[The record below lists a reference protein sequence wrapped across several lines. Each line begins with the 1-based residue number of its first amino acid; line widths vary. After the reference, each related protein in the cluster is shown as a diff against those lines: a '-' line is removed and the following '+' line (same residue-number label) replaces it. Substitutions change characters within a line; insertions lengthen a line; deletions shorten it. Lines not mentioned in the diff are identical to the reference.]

1 MRRRKEKYGGWRS
14 ALAARNEVEGMKGH
28 LDAEQLKSMD
38 YKSLQALAKDMGVSA
53 AGKAEDII
61 ARIVAV
67 EVDVPEENELTE
79 EEKAAAEAAR
89 QEEERAAGGQT
100 VEEAE
105 DTAGEPQTGQETTEE
120 GAAEETAK
128 DAKKPQEEAE
138 KAAGLVKVKAVTRF
152 LDKQLNQIKD
162 AGEAYSVS
170 GERAAELVA
179 AGVAEIVG

>member
-1 MRRRKEKYGGWRS
+1 
-14 ALAARNEVEGMKGH
+14 MKGH

-61 ARIVAV
+61 ARIAAV
-67 EVDVPEENELTE
+67 EVDAGELTE
-79 EEKAAAEAAR
+79 EEKVLFDAEATGQAEAT
-89 QEEERAAGGQT
+89 QAAK
-100 VEEAE
+100 EAE
-105 DTAGEPQTGQETTEE
+105 DTAGEPQMGQETTEE
-120 GAAEETAK
+120 GAAGENTK
-128 DAKKPQEEAE
+128 DAKKPQEEAG

-179 AGVAEIVG
+179 AGVAEIAG

>member
-1 MRRRKEKYGGWRS
+1 MP
-14 ALAARNEVEGMKGH
+14 ALAARNEVKGMKGH

-61 ARIVAV
+61 ARIAAV
-67 EVDVPEENELTE
+67 EVDVPEGELTE
-79 EEKAAAEAAR
+79 EEKALFEEEAAR

-120 GAAEETAK
+120 GAAEEENTK
-128 DAKKPQEEAE
+128 DAKKPQEEAG

-170 GERAAELVA
+170 RERAAELAA

>member
-1 MRRRKEKYGGWRS
+1 
-14 ALAARNEVEGMKGH
+14 MKGH

-61 ARIVAV
+61 ARIAAV

-89 QEEERAAGGQT
+89 QEEERAAAERAAREQAEAAQAAKEAEEKAAAEKKDR
-100 VEEAE
+100 EEAE
-105 DTAGEPQTGQETTEE
+105 A
-120 GAAEETAK
+120 
-128 DAKKPQEEAE
+128 
-138 KAAGLVKVKAVTRF
+138 AAGLVKVKAVTRF

-170 GERAAELVA
+170 KERAAELAA

>member
-1 MRRRKEKYGGWRS
+1 
-14 ALAARNEVEGMKGH
+14 MKGH

-53 AGKAEDII
+53 GGKAEDII
-61 ARIVAV
+61 ARIAAV

-89 QEEERAAGGQT
+89 QEEERAAAERAAREQAEAAQAAKEAEEKAAAEKKAR
-100 VEEAE
+100 EEAE
-105 DTAGEPQTGQETTEE
+105 A
-120 GAAEETAK
+120 
-128 DAKKPQEEAE
+128 
-138 KAAGLVKVKAVTRF
+138 AAGLVKVKAVTRF

-170 GERAAELVA
+170 KERAAELAA

>member
-1 MRRRKEKYGGWRS
+1 
-14 ALAARNEVEGMKGH
+14 MKGH

-61 ARIVAV
+61 ARIAAV
-67 EVDVPEENELTE
+67 EVDVPEESELTE

-89 QEEERAAGGQT
+89 QEEERAAAERAAREQAEAAQAAKEAEEKAEAEKKAR
-100 VEEAE
+100 EEAE
-105 DTAGEPQTGQETTEE
+105 A
-120 GAAEETAK
+120 
-128 DAKKPQEEAE
+128 
-138 KAAGLVKVKAVTRF
+138 AAGLVKVKAVTRF

-170 GERAAELVA
+170 KERAAELVA
-179 AGVAEIVG
+179 AGVAEIQ

>member
-1 MRRRKEKYGGWRS
+1 
-14 ALAARNEVEGMKGH
+14 MKGH

-61 ARIVAV
+61 ARIAAV

-89 QEEERAAGGQT
+89 QEEERAAAERAAREQAAKEAEEKAAAEKKAR
-100 VEEAE
+100 EEAE
-105 DTAGEPQTGQETTEE
+105 A
-120 GAAEETAK
+120 
-128 DAKKPQEEAE
+128 
-138 KAAGLVKVKAVTRF
+138 AAGLVKVKAVTRF

-170 GERAAELVA
+170 RERAAELVA
-179 AGVAEIVG
+179 AGVAEIQ

>member
-1 MRRRKEKYGGWRS
+1 
-14 ALAARNEVEGMKGH
+14 
-28 LDAEQLKSMD
+28 MD

-61 ARIVAV
+61 ARIAAV

-89 QEEERAAGGQT
+89 QEEERAAAERAAREQAEAAQAAKEAAEKKAR
-100 VEEAE
+100 EEAE
-105 DTAGEPQTGQETTEE
+105 A
-120 GAAEETAK
+120 
-128 DAKKPQEEAE
+128 
-138 KAAGLVKVKAVTRF
+138 AAGLVKVKAVTRF

-170 GERAAELVA
+170 KERAAELEA

>member
-1 MRRRKEKYGGWRS
+1 MP
-14 ALAARNEVEGMKGH
+14 ALAARNEVKGMKGH

-61 ARIVAV
+61 ARIAAV
-67 EVDVPEENELTE
+67 EVDVPEGELTE
-79 EEKAAAEAAR
+79 EEKALFEEEAAR

-100 VEEAE
+100 VEEA
-105 DTAGEPQTGQETTEE
+105 G
-120 GAAEETAK
+120 
-128 DAKKPQEEAE
+128 

-170 GERAAELVA
+170 GKRAAELVA

>member
-1 MRRRKEKYGGWRS
+1 
-14 ALAARNEVEGMKGH
+14 MKGH

-61 ARIVAV
+61 ARIAAV
-67 EVDVPEENELTE
+67 EVDAGELTE
-79 EEKAAAEAAR
+79 EEKALFDAEAAG
-89 QEEERAAGGQT
+89 QAEATQAAK
-100 VEEAE
+100 EAE

-120 GAAEETAK
+120 GAAGENTK
-128 DAKKPQEEAE
+128 DAKKPQEEAGN
-138 KAAGLVKVKAVTRF
+138 AADGVKVKAVTRF

-162 AGEAYSVS
+162 AGEAYRVS
-170 GERAAELVA
+170 RERAAELAA

>member
-1 MRRRKEKYGGWRS
+1 
-14 ALAARNEVEGMKGH
+14 MKGH
-28 LDAEQLKSMD
+28 LDAERLKSMD

-61 ARIVAV
+61 DRIVAV

-89 QEEERAAGGQT
+89 QEKAAQAAKEAEERAAAEQKAR
-100 VEEAE
+100 EEAE
-105 DTAGEPQTGQETTEE
+105 A
-120 GAAEETAK
+120 
-128 DAKKPQEEAE
+128 
-138 KAAGLVKVKAVTRF
+138 AAGLVKVKAVTRF

-170 GERAAELVA
+170 RERAAELAA

>member
-1 MRRRKEKYGGWRS
+1 
-14 ALAARNEVEGMKGH
+14 MKGH

-61 ARIVAV
+61 ARIAAV

-89 QEEERAAGGQT
+89 QEEERAAEQAAK
-100 VEEAE
+100 EEE
-105 DTAGEPQTGQETTEE
+105 DTVGEPQTGQETTEE
-120 GAAEETAK
+120 GAAGENTKET
-128 DAKKPQEEAE
+128 KKPQEEAG

>member
-1 MRRRKEKYGGWRS
+1 
-14 ALAARNEVEGMKGH
+14 
-28 LDAEQLKSMD
+28 MD

-61 ARIVAV
+61 ARIAAV
-67 EVDVPEENELTE
+67 EVDVPEGELTE
-79 EEKAAAEAAR
+79 EEKALF
-89 QEEERAAGGQT
+89 
-100 VEEAE
+100 EAE
-105 DTAGEPQTGQETTEE
+105 DTAGEPQ
-120 GAAEETAK
+120 
-128 DAKKPQEEAE
+128 EEAG

>member
-1 MRRRKEKYGGWRS
+1 
-14 ALAARNEVEGMKGH
+14 MKGH

-61 ARIVAV
+61 ARIAAV
-67 EVDVPEENELTE
+67 EVDVPEEKELTE
-79 EEKAAAEAAR
+79 EEKAVAEAAR
-89 QEEERAAGGQT
+89 QEEERAAAERAAREQAEAAQAAKEAEEKAAAEQKAR
-100 VEEAE
+100 EEAE
-105 DTAGEPQTGQETTEE
+105 A
-120 GAAEETAK
+120 
-128 DAKKPQEEAE
+128 
-138 KAAGLVKVKAVTRF
+138 AAGLVKVKAVTRF

-170 GERAAELVA
+170 RERAAELVA

>member
-1 MRRRKEKYGGWRS
+1 MP
-14 ALAARNEVEGMKGH
+14 ALAARNEVKSMKGH

-61 ARIVAV
+61 ARIAAV
-67 EVDVPEENELTE
+67 EVDVPEGELTE
-79 EEKAAAEAAR
+79 EEKALFDAEAAR
-89 QEEERAAGGQT
+89 QEEERAAEQ
-100 VEEAE
+100 
-105 DTAGEPQTGQETTEE
+105 
-120 GAAEETAK
+120 AARE
-128 DAKKPQEEAE
+128 QEEAAQAAE
-138 KAAGLVKVKAVTRF
+138 KAAAEQKAREEAAGLVKVKAVTRF

>member
-1 MRRRKEKYGGWRS
+1 
-14 ALAARNEVEGMKGH
+14 MKGH

-61 ARIVAV
+61 ARIAAV

-89 QEEERAAGGQT
+89 QEEERAAAERAAREQAEAAQAAKEAAEKKAR
-100 VEEAE
+100 EEAE
-105 DTAGEPQTGQETTEE
+105 A
-120 GAAEETAK
+120 
-128 DAKKPQEEAE
+128 
-138 KAAGLVKVKAVTRF
+138 AAGLVKVKAVTRF

-170 GERAAELVA
+170 KERAAELEA

>member
-1 MRRRKEKYGGWRS
+1 
-14 ALAARNEVEGMKGH
+14 MKGH

-53 AGKAEDII
+53 AGKAEEII
-61 ARIVAV
+61 ARIAAV
-67 EVDVPEENELTE
+67 EVDVPEESQLTE

-105 DTAGEPQTGQETTEE
+105 DTAGEETTEE
-120 GAAEETAK
+120 GAAEENTK
-128 DAKKPQEEAE
+128 DAKKPQEEAG

-170 GERAAELVA
+170 RGRAAELAA